1 MHHAPG
7 LQIARELMMLADKD
21 SKEVMQEKS
30 FTQAVRWTILAK
42 CFKILVQQ
50 LKLLNGELGFVISK
64 AEVDKTME
72 DLCFSLVLKFTTR
85 RPSIDIVWKKIIKT
99 WGFLEMPTIKFMDNY
114 HVLLHLANE
123 KDYVDTWTQEGR
135 VVAGCQF

>member
-1 MHHAPG
+1 MHHALG
-7 LQIARELMMLADKD
+7 LQIARELMMLADRD

-30 FTQAVRWTILAK
+30 FTQAVRRTIPTK

-50 LKLLNGELGFVISK
+50 PKLLNGELGFVISK
-64 AEVDKTME
+64 VEVDKTTE
-72 DLCFSLVLKFTTR
+72 DLCFSLVLKFTTW
-85 RPSIDIVWKKIIKT
+85 RPSIDIVWKQIIKT
-99 WGFLEMPTIKFMDNY
+99 WGFLEMPMINFMDNY

-123 KDYVDTWTQEGR
+123 RDYVHAWAQEGR